1 MWLTFSYLQFLLR
14 MIITA
19 RGVYRTLSNIYDGD
33 FLRKKIA
40 GFRRFVPN
48 FATDR
53 ENRAL
58 VGR

>member
-1 MWLTFSYLQFLLR
+1 
-14 MIITA
+14 MIVTA